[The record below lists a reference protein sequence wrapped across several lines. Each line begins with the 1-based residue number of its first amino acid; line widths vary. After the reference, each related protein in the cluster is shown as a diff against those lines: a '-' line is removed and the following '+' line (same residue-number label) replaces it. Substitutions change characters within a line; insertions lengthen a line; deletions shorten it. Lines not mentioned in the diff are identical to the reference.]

1 MMDDLTSPQA
11 LVALLPLL
19 AAGVLAFVPRPLW
32 GGWIVLGA
40 SAATFGLACR
50 LPFQQGRA
58 GSLLLADP
66 LSAHMAM
73 LTSFVGLVTAWF
85 SRGALAQQALAAQMT
100 PVAVRHYHALFMAFL
115 GFMLLALLADN
126 LGVAWV
132 GIEAAT
138 IGGVVAVGLPR
149 TPGAVEAAWK
159 YFVVGGVG
167 VALALFGI
175 VALYLAAGAAHVTG
189 LAGMSWTALA
199 VAAPS
204 LPPALLNLAFVFL
217 LVGYATKA
225 GLAPLHTWLADAH
238 AEGPVPLSAVL
249 AGSVLNV
256 ALVSILRLRGIVAAN
271 PGAIAPGPPIEALGV
286 ASVLLAALALWR
298 RRDMKRFFAMS
309 SIEQNGLVALA
320 FGIGGAPAVFA
331 GMLHMTLHTL
341 TKAALFMAT
350 GHAAQLKGS
359 QRLDAIGGLGANHRP
374 LALTFAAGIA
384 AVAALPPFGMFTSA
398 FLILTAAVQRAPVAA
413 ALAGVG
419 VMVGVWALLAKLIAL
434 CLGEPTPDAG
444 PGPPPAA
451 LLPAWLLLAVVLAA
465 GVALP
470 SPVAGWLGGIAAAQR

>member
-1 MMDDLTSPQA
+1 MDDLLSPPA

-19 AAGVLAFVPRPLW
+19 AAAALAFVPRPLW

-40 SAATFGLACR
+40 SGVTFALACR

-85 SRGALAQQALAAQMT
+85 SRGAMVQQGLAAQMT
-100 PVAVRHYHALFMAFL
+100 PAAVRHYHALFMAFL

-138 IGGVVAVGLPR
+138 ISGVVAVGLPR

-320 FGIGGAPAVFA
+320 FGIGGTPAVFA

-359 QRLDAIGGLGANHRP
+359 QRLDAIGGLGMNHRT

-398 FLILTAAVQRAPVAA
+398 FLILTAAVRQAPLAA
-413 ALAGVG
+413 ALAGAG
-419 VMVGVWALLAKLIAL
+419 VVVGVWALFARLIAL

-444 PGPPPAA
+444 PAPPPVA

-470 SPVAGWLGGIAAAQR
+470 SPVTGWLGGIAAAQR